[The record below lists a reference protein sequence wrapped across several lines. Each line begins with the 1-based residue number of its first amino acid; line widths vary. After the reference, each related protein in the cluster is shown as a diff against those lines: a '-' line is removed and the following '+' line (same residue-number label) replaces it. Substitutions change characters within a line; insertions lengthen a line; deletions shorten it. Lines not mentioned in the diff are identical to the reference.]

1 MARQIVFSFSYKFP
15 NILLRLPKLVN
26 GFVVVV
32 VVDVF
37 PCILCYLLSVI

>member
-32 VVDVF
+32 VDVF